1 MDNMDDET
9 KALYKEYIQ
18 KIDIFGN
25 EEIQD
30 HTELK
35 SALESDSRINPRQK
49 RTLQRALAWYITQ
62 AQEMER

>member
-1 MDNMDDET
+1 MDNMNDET

-25 EEIQD
+25 KEIQN
-30 HTELK
+30 HSELE

-49 RTLQRALAWYITQ
+49 RTLQRALGWYITH

>member
-9 KALYKEYIQ
+9 KTLYKEYIQ

-35 SALESDSRINPRQK
+35 SSLESDSRINPRQK
-49 RTLQRALAWYITQ
+49 RILQRALGFYITY